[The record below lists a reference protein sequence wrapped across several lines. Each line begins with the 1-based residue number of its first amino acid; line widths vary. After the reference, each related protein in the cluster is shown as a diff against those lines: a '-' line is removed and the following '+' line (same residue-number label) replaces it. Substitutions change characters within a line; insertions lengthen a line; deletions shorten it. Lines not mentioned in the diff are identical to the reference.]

1 MMFTTIPLPSLTTN
15 REMCISC
22 NKRIHVK
29 VEYVSE
35 FDRTSSYDVNDI
47 EGHVYDYK
55 CHTCVSDRDY
65 NMGNRYNETHPI
77 KEFMK

>member
-1 MMFTTIPLPSLTTN
+1 MSD
-15 REMCISC
+15 
-22 NKRIHVK
+22 
-29 VEYVSE
+29 Y
-35 FDRTSSYDVNDI
+35 DRTSSFDVNRID
-47 EGHVYDYK
+47 GFVYDYK